1 MKTPQTIKR
10 RCARAFA
17 CAKKKAHHIKRAYHG
32 EVYLGWCSDHP
43 FKIVLIERPLGTD
56 ELPSTAD
63 EPLLGTDKLPSTA
76 EGPPLGTDEL
86 PSTADGLLLGTDK
99 LPSTAEG
106 PPLGTGELPSTAHG
120 PPPYSIADKAD
131 VFRRFEPQEIVR
143 CLNDSAQT
151 FSDISQALSG
161 SMRYGEMATRLNESV
176 RRTQE
181 MRAWELSELA

>member
-43 FKIVLIERPLGTD
+43 FKIVLIER
-56 ELPSTAD
+56 
-63 EPLLGTDKLPSTA
+63 
-76 EGPPLGTDEL
+76 PLGTDEL